1 MAGIFGLEA
10 FEDEPPDIVCGH
22 LSRRRNVSLEF
33 PLAQRC
39 YEVVAEF
46 LSPQLHSKQTT
57 PKAPDV
63 RALGSGEPTLSAPGR
78 Q

>member
-1 MAGIFGLEA
+1 
-10 FEDEPPDIVCGH
+10 
-22 LSRRRNVSLEF
+22 VSLEF